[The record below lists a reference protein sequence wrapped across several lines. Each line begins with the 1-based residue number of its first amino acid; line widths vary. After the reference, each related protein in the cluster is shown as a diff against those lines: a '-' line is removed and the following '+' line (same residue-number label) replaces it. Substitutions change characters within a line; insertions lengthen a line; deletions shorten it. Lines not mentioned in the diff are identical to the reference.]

1 MLELWMLEEIKDV
14 CQEAQFQDP
23 LPVFKSLHKI
33 AVEKSE
39 SQSIGWWGSGLL
51 TFQLMCTSH
60 TSTCGHSLNW
70 GVQGGGTSDQW

>member
-1 MLELWMLEEIKDV
+1 MLEEIKDV

-39 SQSIGWWGSGLL
+39 SQSIG
-51 TFQLMCTSH
+51 
-60 TSTCGHSLNW
+60 
-70 GVQGGGTSDQW
+70 